1 MLEQPWSVIE
11 GSAMAMTGSTLLGWN
26 RARHATL
33 ILPLMYGD
41 TAQQQAAADGWE
53 RLAAALERHPGVVD
67 SSTRGVEWS
76 ARSAEL
82 YKNTV
87 LAYSDDAAQK
97 VASPRATA
105 DTLRVTANV
114 YDVLGKAVFATGAGI
129 LAAGVMHRVA
139 TVNPFT
145 RVAAEVA
152 ATGFGRRADHQAA
165 TIAARARTF
174 AEGGKG
180 VLGKVAQK
188 LAGMSPAKQALVGGT
203 VAVTAGTMGQS
214 AVAGRLSDTRLETSP
229 QVTTGLPGSAETAG
243 LPGFT
248 GTGLPGSTGSA
259 GLPGSGTEHQTGPAE
274 SA

>member
-11 GSAMAMTGSTLLGWN
+11 GSAMATTGSMLLGWN
-26 RARHATL
+26 RARYATL
-33 ILPLMYGD
+33 LLPLMYGD

-53 RLAAALERHPGVVD
+53 RLAAALERHPDLVD

-76 ARSAEL
+76 APSAEL

-105 DTLRVTANV
+105 ETLRVTANV

-139 TVNPFT
+139 AVNPFT

-188 LAGMSPAKQALVGGT
+188 LAEMSPAKQALVGGT
-203 VAVTAGTMGQS
+203 VALTAGTMGQS
-214 AVAGRLSDTRLETSP
+214 AVASGLSDTQLESSP
-229 QVTTGLPGSAETAG
+229 QANAG
-243 LPGFT
+243 P
-248 GTGLPGSTGSA
+248 TGSA
-259 GLPGSGTEHQTGPAE
+259 GTGDPAGPVE